1 MNKTDSTD
9 LTNRIKSLLEIMTNN
24 CSEDKN
30 SEDEEYS
37 ISSDE
42 MSSENDDN
50 DDIQSDLSETG
61 DFSNEDYHSTVFRL
75 NKFFRD
81 HVENTEKHLPSTL
94 NNNEPNNI
102 QFEEK
107 MYRVIPLKL
116 DEKVLKSKIPF
127 VLNKNKNQR
136 K

>member
-1 MNKTDSTD
+1 MIDEDS
-9 LTNRIKSLLEIMTNN
+9 
-24 CSEDKN
+24 
-30 SEDEEYS
+30 EEYS

-50 DDIQSDLSETG
+50 DDVESDLSETE
-61 DFSNEDYHSTVFRL
+61 DFPNEDYRSTAFRL

-116 DEKVLKSKIPF
+116 DEKVLKSKVPF
-127 VLNKNKNQR
+127 VSNKNQR